1 MATQRS
7 GTLVTYEDYRDMPE
21 DERYEIIDGEL
32 VMAAAPSVVH
42 QLIQDNIGRRLSLF
56 VHENNIGRVLWS
68 VTDVL
73 LSDINVVQP
82 DLLFVSNARSRIM
95 TYNVINGAPDLAIEI
110 LSPSTAQYDKVR
122 KRELY
127 ARFHVPEYWQADSD
141 ALEVTVLTLAGDDYD
156 VAGVYK
162 MGDTLVS
169 PNLPGFALAV
179 DDIFDSDVLT
189 LLSEQS

>member
-32 VMAAAPSVVH
+32 IMAAAPSVVH
-42 QLIQDNIGRRLSLF
+42 QMIQDNIGHPLGAFIRANGL
-56 VHENNIGRVLWS
+56 GRMFS
-68 VTDVL
+68 AVTDVL

-82 DLLFVSNARSRIM
+82 DILFVSRARASIM
-95 TYNVINGAPDLAIEI
+95 TYSAVRGAPDLVVEI

-127 ARFHVPEYWQADSD
+127 ARFRVPEYWQADSD

-179 DDIFDSDVLT
+179 DDIFDSDVLA

>member
-56 VHENNIGRVLWS
+56 VHENNLGRVLWS
-68 VTDVL
+68 ATDVL
-73 LSDINVVQP
+73 LSEINVVQP
-82 DLLFVSNARSRIM
+82 DILFISRARASIM
-95 TYNVINGAPDLAIEI
+95 TYNVINGAPDLVVEI
-110 LSPSTAQYDKVR
+110 LSPSNTQHDTVR

-127 ARFHVPEYWQADSD
+127 ARFRVPEYWQADSD

-179 DDIFDSDVLT
+179 EDIFDSDVLA